1 MKPQFCDICIIFDLF
16 LGSTSSSV
24 VFAGFSAEALRTRI
38 VDGKCEHV
46 QALVAQ
52 SVSAFGC

>member
-1 MKPQFCDICIIFDLF
+1 MNHSLNLF
-16 LGSTSSSV
+16 VTVNLNSCSV
-24 VFAGFSAEALRTRI
+24 VFAGFSAESLRTRI
-38 VDGKCEHV
+38 VDGKCVHV